1 MAAPNIWDPVNDLL
15 CPALTP
21 IAGIDDICFPGGL
34 CLSSIF
40 TPDQYP
46 RVSDLVMNQLA
57 QIGPAMAP
65 LKPFFDVLDT
75 ALAIFRCIE
84 SIPDCITS
92 LDPSGLINCVPDLAE
107 KINQLLSLIPQL
119 TIPRMIIALI
129 RNLAAFLRAFA
140 DDLEYLKQRLARVAQ
155 AISRAADLNDVTWGG
170 FLQCAENTVGDEMD
184 ALALAL
190 QMIGR
195 IILLANILL
204 SLISGAP
211 EIPCF
216 GQMMQDVALLDDL
229 IAAIRKLA
237 ALLELLADKIPDPQ
251 LAITLALKAQKC

>member
-1 MAAPNIWDPVNDLL
+1 MAAPNVWKPVNDLI
-15 CPALTP
+15 CPYLTP
-21 IAGIDDICFPGGL
+21 ISGIDDICFPGGL
-34 CLSSIF
+34 CLSTLI
-40 TPDQYP
+40 TPDDYP
-46 RVSDLVMNQLA
+46 RISDMVMSQLA

-75 ALAIFRCIE
+75 ALAIFKCIE
-84 SIPDCITS
+84 AIPDCITK
-92 LDPSGLINCVPDLAE
+92 LDPSGLINCVPDLVE

-119 TIPRMIIALI
+119 TIPRMIIQLI

-140 DDLEYLKQRLARVAQ
+140 DDLDYLKQRLARIAQ
-155 AISRAADLNDVTWGG
+155 AVSRAADLNDVTWGG
-170 FLQCAENTVGDEMD
+170 FLQCAEQTVSDEMD

-195 IILLANILL
+195 VILLANILL

-216 GQMMQDVALLDDL
+216 GAMMQDIPLLDDI
-229 IAAIRKLA
+229 IAAMRLLA
-237 ALLELLADKIPDPQ
+237 ALLEELANKIPDPEM
-251 LAITLALKAQKC
+251 AITLLLKGTKC